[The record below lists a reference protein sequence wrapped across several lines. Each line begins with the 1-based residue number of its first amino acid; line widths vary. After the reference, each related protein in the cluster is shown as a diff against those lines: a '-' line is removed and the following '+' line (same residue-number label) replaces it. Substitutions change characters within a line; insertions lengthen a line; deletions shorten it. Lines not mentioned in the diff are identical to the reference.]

1 MAEEIGD
8 ERKAAR
14 IWSNCPRHLSTSR
27 ARGELTPVAS
37 RSAPETPPGSPA
49 GGISVQQPRG
59 VSVQQRRRAIPR
71 CSLRAVS
78 PCTNTAGKPRRGL
91 RAGGRPSNSGPAV
104 TPRSGAA
111 RPAAPWSVPTART
124 RTCAECGTGL
134 RGAPDLTGLRQ
145 VRPRPFTRLA
155 PRGAH
160 ERTKPPC
167 PQCEAGGARARRACP
182 CGGYAR
188 TSSALPAVRSPSASA
203 AASLPRLLFPCSS
216 PWSLACAEL
225 PLV

>member
-1 MAEEIGD
+1 M
-8 ERKAAR
+8 
-14 IWSNCPRHLSTSR
+14 
-27 ARGELTPVAS
+27 
-37 RSAPETPPGSPA
+37 
-49 GGISVQQPRG
+49 QQQRG

-160 ERTKPPC
+160 ERHGARSAKQAVHGHGVHVPAAVMLAPPPPSLRCAHPLRLLLPPFPACCSPAPPRGPSPAPSCRSSDGPARQEQRWHPLC
-167 PQCEAGGARARRACP
+167 PSLCPSRARRRSRP
-182 CGGYAR
+182 PRAR
-188 TSSALPAVRSPSASA
+188 RLAGARRSRG
-203 AASLPRLLFPCSS
+203 LRPRC
-216 PWSLACAEL
+216 
-225 PLV
+225 